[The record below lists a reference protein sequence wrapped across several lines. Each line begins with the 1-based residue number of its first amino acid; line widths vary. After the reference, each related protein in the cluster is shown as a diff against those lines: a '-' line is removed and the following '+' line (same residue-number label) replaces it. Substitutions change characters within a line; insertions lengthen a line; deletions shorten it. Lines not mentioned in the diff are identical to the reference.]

1 MDFDDKPKD
10 AEQVRQSR
18 ITAMQSAKER
28 LTTMTQAEANRLAYK
43 DMKASLYYI
52 STLSFYAIVITGAI
66 LIPSVSIVLD
76 FIGAIAVSMLAFGFP
91 AMFYLGAKKR
101 FGKFDSMYV
110 KISYVYYV
118 LAVVNCILGLTS
130 TALAVI
136 GE

>member
-1 MDFDDKPKD
+1 
-10 AEQVRQSR
+10 
-18 ITAMQSAKER
+18 MQSAKER
-28 LTTMTQAEANRLAYK
+28 LTSMTQAEANRLAYK

-52 STLSFYAIVITGAI
+52 STLGFYGIVITGAI

-101 FGKFDSMYV
+101 FGKFESMYV
-110 KISYVYYV
+110 KISYIYLV
-118 LAVVNCILGLTS
+118 LAIFNCILGLTS